1 MVDRKTPPTL
11 NPKNPLLL
19 ALYHLFMP
27 MGRSSRR
34 TFWITLAG
42 FAALVVAFEWGLSQH
57 DNTGAFF
64 FWGFLIWM
72 VMLVQGVFG
81 IYGKRLKDFG
91 RSVLWI
97 LTLIALILVVLVVIM
112 LNYGGAEYFAAYVE
126 YDRKSVIDPAVRE
139 ALDAEFQAE
148 MARTGPAV
156 SLITGGL
163 MLAFTAWV
171 GLTPGDEGTNKYG
184 PPPPN

>member
-1 MVDRKTPPTL
+1 MVNRKTPPTL
-11 NPKNPLLL
+11 APSNPLWL

-42 FAALVVAFEWGLSQH
+42 FAVLVVLFDWGLGFH
-57 DNTGAFF
+57 DNASGFY

-72 VMLVQGVFG
+72 VMLIQGVFG

-97 LTLIALILVVLVVIM
+97 LTLIAVLCAVLVVIM
-112 LNYGGAEYFAAYVE
+112 LNFGGAEYFAAYGE
-126 YDRKSVIDPAVRE
+126 YERKAVIDPAVRE
-139 ALDAEFQAE
+139 ALDAEFNAE
-148 MARTGPAV
+148 MARAGPFVTWTTGA
-156 SLITGGL
+156 L
-163 MLAFTAWV
+163 MLGFTLWV
-171 GLTPGDEGTNKYG
+171 GLTRGDAGDNRYG
-184 PPPPN
+184 PPPPY